1 MEAKVEDELG
11 RGSQP
16 PSRWDHENLAE
27 VINLLQTLA
36 MSGDLERPR
45 EFSLY
50 NFAGKTSQWTHQIII
65 GVEQVL

>member
-16 PSRWDHENLAE
+16 PGRWDHENLAE

-36 MSGDLERPR
+36 MSADLERPR
-45 EFSLY
+45 EFSFH

>member
-45 EFSLY
+45 EFHFITLLARKVNGPIRSL
-50 NFAGKTSQWTHQIII
+50 
-65 GVEQVL
+65 